1 MAHQRQANFGYL
13 LIGLL
18 VILIAGPVFNDFTNQ
33 SLTVI
38 TQVAFTTTLIIG
50 IWSLTGSRR
59 WFMIGMA
66 MVAVEIASTIISLL
80 RPSVFVEIIG
90 MLTALSFCMLS
101 LTIAL
106 RHVLFDRRM
115 DLNRLIGGICV
126 YLLLGVSIAILNML
140 IFRFIPHSFS
150 GLPDASDPSNSM
162 NLIYYSFVTMT
173 TLGFGDITP
182 DGSLARVLAYL
193 AAITGQFYIAILVG
207 TLVGM
212 YLSQRND
219 DDEQPRD

>member
-80 RPSVFVEIIG
+80 RPSV
-90 MLTALSFCMLS
+90 
-101 LTIAL
+101 
-106 RHVLFDRRM
+106 
-115 DLNRLIGGICV
+115 LIGGICV
-126 YLLLGVSIAILNML
+126 YLLLGVSIAILNVL